1 MLPWPGSLIIATM
14 ATIVQ
19 NRMLPGEI
27 RVATVF
33 ESGNIRPVWFE
44 QIENAAADRI
54 FIKKVNL
61 AWTHHLGTA
70 KILSFA
76 VSAADSNY
84 TLEFDTEELTWCLSL
99 VVSTPFS

>member
-1 MLPWPGSLIIATM
+1 MT
-14 ATIVQ
+14 TIVQ
-19 NRMLPGEI
+19 SRELPGEI

-33 ESGNIRPVWFE
+33 EPGHIRPVWFE
-44 QIENAAADRI
+44 QIENPAADRI

-61 AWTHHLGTA
+61 AWTHHLGAA

-76 VSAADSNY
+76 VSAADNNNY

-99 VVSTPFS
+99 VESTPFR